1 MAHFSSAL
9 RLLLQRPL
17 ASVFGAVA
25 LALGLV
31 LAGLSWWVLD
41 VVGNAQS
48 AIEDQIVVR
57 ARLDPKL
64 DEAATQTT
72 LLALLEVPG
81 VGTAEWVGPEAQKTE
96 LTKLL
101 GEDLLAGLDEAVF
114 PRGGLVRLTI
124 ERGTVSDA
132 SDLEAM
138 LTAVKKVDHVE
149 GVADVPFDPRHL
161 AFLFDAAAVARI
173 VGLGLALLALLAGA
187 LAIYQRVSLA
197 LAARGQELALYRAF
211 GASEGWLMGR
221 YFVLALLIG
230 AMASGLAILVGLVID
245 GPLSDL
251 ASLLPNNT
259 DTRVT
264 SIVYLGGVIAGA
276 LGIAAG
282 AGFYAVAR
290 EKRG

>member
-173 VGLGLALLALLAGA
+173 VGLGLALLALLAGPWRSTNA
-187 LAIYQRVSLA
+187 CRWRSPHVAKSSRCT
-197 LAARGQELALYRAF
+197 ARLVPAKVGSWGATSCSRCSSARWPRA
-211 GASEGWLMGR
+211 SPSW
-221 YFVLALLIG
+221 
-230 AMASGLAILVGLVID
+230 
-245 GPLSDL
+245 L
-251 ASLLPNNT
+251 AS
-259 DTRVT
+259 
-264 SIVYLGGVIAGA
+264 
-276 LGIAAG
+276 
-282 AGFYAVAR
+282 
-290 EKRG
+290 